1 MQADQ
6 GFKNRAEKLNVPVS
20 TTAVLCNK
28 SGSNSPWSAC
38 RLGTSGS
45 QVMLFAQDHAQEA
58 IVNRQRA
65 IARIVDKAHRPEL
78 VHEMTDPRSGGA
90 DHLGKVFLID
100 SRMDGFGSAF
110 LAKTRQQ

>member
-1 MQADQ
+1 MQPDQ

-38 RLGTSGS
+38 RLGTSGC

-58 IVNRQRA
+58 IVNGQRA
-65 IARIVDKAHRPEL
+65 VARIIDEAQRPEL
-78 VHEMTDPRSGGA
+78 VHEMTGPRPGGA
-90 DHLGKVFLID
+90 DHLGQLFLID
-100 SRMDGFGSAF
+100 SGMDGFYSAF
-110 LAKTRQQ
+110 LA